1 MSNLPQNPVLICG
14 DGCAK
19 MADMETK
26 PGVIRTRGNNS
37 CDLLLGR
44 ERSLELS
51 HEGVFSLLPEWGP
64 RWRGIFSRNLGLNRV
79 NAACSMRNRH
89 RNLARLDT
97 GIAGTPAGLHRGSSA
112 EARIRG

>member
-64 RWRGIFSRNLGLNRV
+64 RWRGFFSPDLGLNRV
-79 NAACSMRNRH
+79 NAACSMRNRLTMFYMTLTVRLVH
-89 RNLARLDT
+89 RQLGQKNLSDA
-97 GIAGTPAGLHRGSSA
+97 
-112 EARIRG
+112 